1 MAGEK
6 QLQVRFFMSLALI
19 SICSVLVLATVL
31 FFWFREKTIDNV
43 NKANVAV
50 LLNTETV
57 FMKYMDMVQNYTMDF
72 YHNPNIYTVMQS
84 GDNSWSD
91 QLYSALSQI
100 RGTLTIND
108 FLENA
113 YILGPG
119 GPVMMF
125 ENNPLSGAAKQELF
139 ERVRD
144 SEIRQSP
151 FVWSAT
157 LNNGQS
163 ETMMTTFYND
173 RAFKSSEFN
182 GAIAMTINL
191 RKLQENLFN
200 KNNEGD
206 TRYAVLNADHIVL
219 MQSSS
224 SDQAFDSRLL
234 QQIVS
239 VESKA
244 GTLVWKTGAGDKKLI
259 TYHQS
264 QNGGLWFISE
274 TSYKNSVRDIASARN
289 IMVGLCLALIAA
301 ASAAAA
307 FVSYRMYKPIGTLF
321 GTIRNLSDDRL
332 AFPRGGGFD
341 EANRELERIGDRV
354 KELKQEN
361 EDSALLRWLT
371 SPYRAD
377 EHVPSALPPMSQTH
391 DNGAFCVAVLHVGL
405 SSGDNSLAATNWR
418 EHIRS
423 FPELTEQLFAGT
435 GTCRGFFPHHE
446 TAVLIVSETA
456 NGSFGDYGTFRERW
470 EQLSYSIR
478 EWEGGTCS
486 VGVSSLSADPL
497 QLKQMYDEASS
508 SLQYIKL
515 HEHLSLSFADDIIH
529 LNSSSVPDSTLEFVL
544 QAVRSQDRELLPKAV
559 ERLLAVACSYKVEQA
574 TVALS
579 KLASDLQKIAETGL
593 AESMARHT
601 DFLDHYQHIW
611 RTRSYAEL
619 RAWLEKLCFD
629 AYGKLNDLNTVQ
641 TRNLA
646 SEAIAYIRN
655 HFGDQTL
662 SLNGLAEK
670 LTISPPYLSRL
681 ITEATGS
688 SFPDF
693 VNLVRLEH
701 ARSLLIAELELDIRE
716 IAEKSGYNS
725 STYFTTLFKKRY
737 GVTPSKWRLNYI
749 LQKEN

>member
-19 SICSVLVLATVL
+19 SICSVLVLSTVL

-43 NKANVAV
+43 NKANETV

-84 GDNSWSD
+84 GDNSWSE

-100 RGTLTIND
+100 RGTLTINN
-108 FLENA
+108 FIENA

-119 GPVMMF
+119 APVMMF
-125 ENNPLSGAAKQELF
+125 ENNPLGKAAKQELF

-151 FVWSAT
+151 FVWNAT
-157 LNNGQS
+157 LNNGQN
-163 ETMMTTFYND
+163 ETMMTIFYND
-173 RAFKSSEFN
+173 RAFSSSEYN

-200 KNNEGD
+200 TSNEGD
-206 TRYAVLNADHIVL
+206 TRYAVLNADRIVL
-219 MQSSS
+219 MQSNSS
-224 SDQAFDSRLL
+224 EEAFDSRLL

-239 VESKA
+239 VQSKE
-244 GTLVWKTGAGDKKLI
+244 GTLVWKTDGGDKKLI

-289 IMVGLCLALIAA
+289 LMVGLCLVLIAA
-301 ASAAAA
+301 ASAIAA

-332 AFPRGGGFD
+332 AFPHGGGFD
-341 EANRELERIGDRV
+341 EANRELEKIGHRV
-354 KELKQEN
+354 KALKQEN

-377 EHVPSALPPMSQTH
+377 EHVPSALPPINQTG
-391 DNGAFCVAVLHVGL
+391 DNGTFCVAVLHIGL
-405 SSGDNSLAATNWR
+405 SSGDGSLPATKWR
-418 EHIRS
+418 EHIRGL
-423 FPELTEQLFAGT
+423 PELAEQLFAGT

-446 TAVLIVSETA
+446 AAVLIVSETE
-456 NGSFGDYGTFRERW
+456 NGSFGDYVTFRERW
-470 EQLSYSIR
+470 EQLCGSIR
-478 EWEGGTCS
+478 QWDGVACS
-486 VGVSSLSADPL
+486 IGISRLSADSL
-497 QLKQMYDEASS
+497 QLKQMYDEASN

-544 QAVRSQDRELLPKAV
+544 QAVRSQERELLPKAV

-579 KLASDLQKIAETGL
+579 RLASDLQKIAETGL
-593 AESMARHT
+593 AESMPRHT
-601 DFLDHYQHIW
+601 DFLDHYQRIW
-611 RTRSYAEL
+611 RMRSYTEL
-619 RAWLEKLCFD
+619 RAWLEQLCFE
-629 AYGKLNDLNTVQ
+629 AYEKLNEVNTVQ

-646 SEAIAYIRN
+646 SEAIAYIRS

-701 ARSLLIAELELDIRE
+701 ARSILIAELELDIRE